1 MVEST
6 IISVL
11 WIAFV
16 LYLLF
21 ETSAVYEY
29 TKLLSPYL
37 PEWITRMREYEQIGA
52 PCGISYGE
60 YMKTSRDSF
69 MMRMATCPVC
79 LGTWLSIGAALIA
92 EIPLAI
98 PAIYIGSQLI
108 YRMMRDT
115 QHGTDE

>member
-37 PEWITRMREYEQIGA
+37 PEWITRMRE
-52 PCGISYGE
+52 
-60 YMKTSRDSF
+60 
-69 MMRMATCPVC
+69 
-79 LGTWLSIGAALIA
+79 
-92 EIPLAI
+92 
-98 PAIYIGSQLI
+98 
-108 YRMMRDT
+108 
-115 QHGTDE
+115 